1 MHLGTSIRYQQSQL
15 PMKDM
20 RPAVVLGAGA
30 LAQADQHEQVTS
42 LLTTARELG
51 INQVDTSP
59 MLLDHQDTGNSERTP
74 GFAVAA
80 KKGFAINA
88 EVGSDADGRCPL
100 NRGQVWESV
109 KSTLQ
114 RLDVDQVDI
123 LYIHAPA
130 SETLLEQQAAAMDD
144 LHRQGKFK
152 RVSSP

>member
-1 MHLGTSIRYQQSQL
+1 MLTHLGTSE
-15 PMKDM
+15 DTM

-30 LAQADQHEQVTS
+30 LAQADRHEQFAS
-42 LLTTARELG
+42 LLTTARELC
-51 INQVDTSP
+51 INHIDTSP
-59 MLLDHQDTGNSERTP
+59 THSDHQRTGNAERLSGLTL
-74 GFAVAA
+74 AA

-88 EVGSDADGRCPL
+88 EVDSDADGRCPL

-144 LHRQGKFK
+144 LYRQGKFK